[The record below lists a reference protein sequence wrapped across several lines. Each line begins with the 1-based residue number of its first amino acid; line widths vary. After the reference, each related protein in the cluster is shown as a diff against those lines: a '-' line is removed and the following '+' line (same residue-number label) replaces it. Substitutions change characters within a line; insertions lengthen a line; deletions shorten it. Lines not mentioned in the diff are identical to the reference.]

1 MGHSSDVPPG
11 QGTKQFDVASS
22 KLLPQYNEPGDDE
35 DGSLSPGDDGDG
47 SLAPGDDEVGSLAPG
62 DDEDGSVFGAI
73 RVGSLFGT
81 LGVGSLSGKS
91 TQDVKE

>member
-22 KLLPQYNEPGDDE
+22 KLLPQYNEPGEDE
-35 DGSLSPGDDGDG
+35 DGSIFEEIG
-47 SLAPGDDEVGSLAPG
+47 
-62 DDEDGSVFGAI
+62 
-73 RVGSLFGT
+73 VGSLFGA

>member
-35 DGSLSPGDDGDG
+35 DGSVAPGDDGDG
-47 SLAPGDDEVGSLAPG
+47 SDDEDGSVAPG

>member
-1 MGHSSDVPPG
+1 VGHSSDVPPG

-35 DGSLSPGDDGDG
+35 DGSV
-47 SLAPGDDEVGSLAPG
+47 APGDDEDGSVAPG

>member
-1 MGHSSDVPPG
+1 VGHSSDVPPG

-35 DGSLSPGDDGDG
+35 DGS
-47 SLAPGDDEVGSLAPG
+47 VAPG